1 MITVLRTAVASRACA
16 LRCVVPTLL
25 ATLLDPT
32 TVTAQSYSTGGGP
45 YAQPYSQGAT
55 RPFDGSLR
63 SGVYA
68 ARRSPSYD
76 KPIDDRRPADLAYR
90 PPAIWHGLY
99 LGAQAGYRW
108 SSTAIDGWN
117 APALR
122 QGGLQLGGRLG
133 YNMQLGFLVF
143 GVESDLMLG
152 SASTGST
159 QPSASLVMR
168 DSCGG
173 TVRGR
178 AGVAFGQALVY
189 GTGGAAVADRNLSIS
204 SPSLSATMNEMRF
217 GSVFGGGLEYKF
229 TPNISTRIEALHFN
243 YRGSGL
249 NWNGASQGIKEDS
262 NVLRGGLTLHF
273 N

>member
-1 MITVLRTAVASRACA
+1 MITVLRGAVASLACA
-16 LRCVVPTLL
+16 LPSVVPTLL
-25 ATLLDPT
+25 ATLLRPT
-32 TVTAQSYSTGGGP
+32 AVAAQSYSTGGGP
-45 YAQPYSQGAT
+45 YAQPYSQSAT
-55 RPFDGSLR
+55 RPFDGSQR

-76 KPIDDRRPADLAYR
+76 KPIDDRRPAEVAYR
-90 PPAIWHGLY
+90 PPAIWNGLY

-117 APALR
+117 APAMR
-122 QGGLQLGGRLG
+122 QGGLQLGGYFG
-133 YNMQLGFLVF
+133 YNVHVGFLVF
-143 GVESDLMLG
+143 GVESDVMLG
-152 SASTGST
+152 SATTSSTLS
-159 QPSASLVMR
+159 SASLAMR
-168 DSCGG
+168 DSWGG

-189 GTGGAAVADRNLSIS
+189 GTGGAAVADRNLSVS
-204 SPSLSATMNEMRF
+204 SPSLSATINEMRL

-229 TPNISTRIEALHFN
+229 TPNISTRIEALRFN